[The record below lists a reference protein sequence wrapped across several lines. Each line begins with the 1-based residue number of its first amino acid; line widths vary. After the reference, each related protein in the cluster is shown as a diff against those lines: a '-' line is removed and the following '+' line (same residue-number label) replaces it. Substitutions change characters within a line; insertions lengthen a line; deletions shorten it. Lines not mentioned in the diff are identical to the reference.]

1 MSYRPIKGNTMTPT
15 IRKTIQTPLDA
26 EYKRLVKQ
34 TANNNIPAES
44 RGSVMSLGR
53 QEDIVTLSSGVI
65 DAAKPPTK
73 LKPSQPVS
81 RSEMQALQSQFS
93 IYG

>member
-1 MSYRPIKGNTMTPT
+1 MTSS
-15 IRKTIQTPLDA
+15 ISKTNQTPLDA
-26 EYKRLVKQ
+26 EYNRLVKQ
-34 TANNNIPAES
+34 AAKNNNPAENKS
-44 RGSVMSLGR
+44 FVRSLGL
-53 QEDIVTLSSGVI
+53 QEDVVTLSSGGI

-73 LKPSQPVS
+73 LKPSQPVT